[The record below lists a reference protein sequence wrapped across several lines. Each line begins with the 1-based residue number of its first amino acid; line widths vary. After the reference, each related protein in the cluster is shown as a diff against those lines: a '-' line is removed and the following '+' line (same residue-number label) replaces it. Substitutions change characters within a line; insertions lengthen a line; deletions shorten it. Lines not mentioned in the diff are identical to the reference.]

1 MKKIIYAIICCLCL
15 IGCQKKIVCDKDNLK
30 IIVASD
36 LHYFLKDYYQ
46 DCDWFEESMLYGD
59 GKMVTYGD
67 EIVDAFIDA
76 VLQEKPEL
84 VILTGDL
91 SFNGEKGSHQQL
103 AQKLEQLK
111 EKNIQVA
118 VIPGNHDIDNIYT
131 KGYGKDDYFDVENI
145 DAKTFQDI
153 YQDLGYHLA
162 TSKHDESLSYRI
174 DLNEDYSLL
183 MMDSNAHEQTE
194 MMLGASGFFT
204 ESTMQWLE
212 EQLQDIQ
219 KQKKIPLIAMHHNLA
234 IHNELLN
241 NGYTINDHEKIAKLF
256 SQYHVPFVLS
266 GHIHCQN
273 IKTIQGIYDIASSS
287 LLDAPLQYGI
297 IELNQ
302 QQMNYHTK
310 SLSISVNA
318 DEYFDTVSANKFGES
333 LQGISDTQKR
343 EAIQDVLVKA
353 NRYYF
358 TGNINQYVDE
368 LRSSDGY
375 QYLQNEDLSFY
386 QQYLESMLK
395 ETESSQSLQLS
406 LTMKK

>member
-1 MKKIIYAIICCLCL
+1 
-15 IGCQKKIVCDKDNLK
+15 
-30 IIVASD
+30 
-36 LHYFLKDYYQ
+36 
-46 DCDWFEESMLYGD
+46 
-59 GKMVTYGD
+59 
-67 EIVDAFIDA
+67 
-76 VLQEKPEL
+76 
-84 VILTGDL
+84 
-91 SFNGEKGSHQQL
+91 
-103 AQKLEQLK
+103 
-111 EKNIQVA
+111 
-118 VIPGNHDIDNIYT
+118 
-131 KGYGKDDYFDVENI
+131 
-145 DAKTFQDI
+145 
-153 YQDLGYHLA
+153 
-162 TSKHDESLSYRI
+162 
-174 DLNEDYSLL
+174 
-183 MMDSNAHEQTE
+183 